1 MTTERRATLRQSRLI
16 ITRRPPVRFRWW
28 LLVAPSLLTTM
39 FVCIQHFAETIS
51 IRKPKTLEILTNETH
66 EYQSLNSIAVCHSMM
81 PSVDNEDAAPLH
93 LWLFTSFRI
102 NAAFINAC
110 YFHTSLHSSKVNYLS
125 NGLAPDIG
133 ANKVGKVL

>member
-1 MTTERRATLRQSRLI
+1 MEASCRTEFTDHYVCMHITFRRNH
-16 ITRRPPVRFRWW
+16 P
-28 LLVAPSLLTTM
+28 
-39 FVCIQHFAETIS
+39 S

-66 EYQSLNSIAVCHSMM
+66 EYQLLNSIAVCHSMM
-81 PSVDNEDAAPLH
+81 PSVDNGDAAPLH

-110 YFHTSLHSSKVNYLS
+110 YFHTSSHSSKVNYLS